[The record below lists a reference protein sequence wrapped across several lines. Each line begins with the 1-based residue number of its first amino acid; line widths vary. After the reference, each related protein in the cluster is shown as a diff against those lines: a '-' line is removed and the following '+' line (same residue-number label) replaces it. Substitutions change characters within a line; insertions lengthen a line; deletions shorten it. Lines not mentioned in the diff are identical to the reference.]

1 MRQMQPAVIAA
12 IFASLMASTAL
23 AAPASDLTA
32 FPGAEG
38 FGQFAKGGRGG
49 RVIKVTNLND
59 AGPGS
64 LRAAVEADGPR
75 IVVFEVGGV
84 IRLKSDLKIANDY
97 ITIAGQTAPG
107 YGITLRDGQF
117 LIHANHV
124 IVRYLRS
131 RVGDEAGK
139 ENDSISIGGG
149 SDIIL
154 DHISSGWSID
164 ESLSVTQKVTPEVKH
179 LTNVTVQWSLISE
192 SLNHSI
198 HEKGE
203 HGYGSLIQGSYGAKY
218 SFHHNLWA
226 HHEARMPRIGNYAGA
241 KDDAEGIVLD
251 FRDNVFYNWGQ
262 GATTDFYNWEPGV
275 SRGYAMDPFY
285 GRPDNAS
292 KFAAGEDLNT
302 NANTHSNFVNNY
314 YIQGVNTGGPL
325 ALYIRNKS
333 GKTYFSGNWMDGKL
347 VTDQSSLVLA
357 STAAPGEHVVS
368 EPFAFGRVTTQPADV
383 AYALVLD
390 KAGASKARDPID
402 ARVVKSVRD
411 RKGKI
416 INSQTDVGGWFTAS
430 STAAP
435 KDADD
440 DGMPDAWEI
449 ARKLNPKDS
458 SDASKDRDGD
468 GYTNI
473 EEYVNGLVK

>member
-1 MRQMQPAVIAA
+1 MRRIEAFVLASVLLGVTSAA
-12 IFASLMASTAL
+12 
-23 AAPASDLTA
+23 AAEETKPLA

-38 FGQFAKGGRGG
+38 FGRFAQGGRGG
-49 RVIKVTNLND
+49 QVIKVTNLD
-59 AGPGS
+59 DSGPGS
-64 LRAAVEADGPR
+64 LRAAVEAQGPR

-84 IRLKSDLKIANDY
+84 IRLKSDLKITNDH
-97 ITIAGQTAPG
+97 ITIAGQSAPG
-107 YGITLRDGQF
+107 FGITLRDAQF
-117 LIHANHV
+117 LISANHV

-139 ENDSISIGGG
+139 EYDSISIGGG

-164 ESLSVTQKVTPEVKH
+164 ESLSVTQKVSPDIKH
-179 LTNVTVQWSLISE
+179 LTNVTVQWSLIAE

-203 HGYGSLIQGSYGAKY
+203 HGYGSLLQGSYGAKY

-226 HHEARMPRIGNYAGA
+226 HHEARMPRIGNYA
-241 KDDAEGIVLD
+241 KSTDDPEGILLD
-251 FRDNVFYNWGQ
+251 FRDNVFYNWGP

-292 KFAAGEDLNT
+292 RFAAGEDLNT
-302 NANTHSNFVNNY
+302 NSTTHSNFINNY
-314 YIQGVNTGGPL
+314 YIQGANTGGPL
-325 ALYIRNKS
+325 ALYIRNKA
-333 GKTYFSGNWMDGKL
+333 GRTFFSGNYMDDRL
-347 VTDQSSLVLA
+347 VADQKSLVLSSA
-357 STAAPGEHVVS
+357 PGDPIAPEAFAAAP
-368 EPFAFGRVTTQPADV
+368 VTLQAAPE
-383 AYALVLD
+383 AYRLVLD

-411 RKGKI
+411 RTGKI
-416 INSQTDVGGWFTAS
+416 INSQKEVGGWFLAK

-435 KDADD
+435 RDTDD
-440 DGMPDAWEI
+440 DGMPDAWEK
-449 ARKLNPKDS
+449 AHRLNPKDAA
-458 SDASKDRDGD
+458 DASRDRDGD
-468 GYTNI
+468 GYTNV
-473 EEYVNGLVK
+473 EEYLNGLVR

>member
-1 MRQMQPAVIAA
+1 MRRTKPIVLATLFLGLAINAASAGEPAGK
-12 IFASLMASTAL
+12 
-23 AAPASDLTA
+23 TA

-38 FGQFAKGGRGG
+38 FGRFSQGGRGG
-49 RVIKVTNLND
+49 RVIKVTNLD
-59 AGPGS
+59 DSGPGS
-64 LRAAVEADGPR
+64 LRAAVEAEGPR
-75 IVVFEVGGV
+75 IVVFDVGGV
-84 IRLKSDLKIANDY
+84 IRLKSDLKIANDH

-107 YGITLRDGQF
+107 YGVTLRDGQF

-139 ENDSISIGGG
+139 EYDSISIGGG

-164 ESLSVTQKVTPEVKH
+164 ESLSVTQKVGPDVKH
-179 LTNVTVQWSLISE
+179 LTNVTVQWSLIAE

-203 HGYGSLIQGSYGAKY
+203 HGYGSLLQGSYGAKY

-226 HHEARMPRIGNYAGA
+226 HHEARMPRIGNYA
-241 KDDAEGIVLD
+241 KSTDDPEGITLD
-251 FRDNVFYNWGQ
+251 FRDNVFYNWGP

-285 GRPDNAS
+285 GRPDNTS
-292 KFAAGEDLNT
+292 RFAAGEDLNT
-302 NANTHSNFVNNY
+302 NSTTHSNFVNNY
-314 YIQGVNTGGPL
+314 YIQGANTGGPL
-325 ALYIRNKS
+325 ALYIRNKA

-347 VTDQSSLVLA
+347 VADQSSLVLA
-357 STAAPGEHVVS
+357 STAAPGEHVMS
-368 EPFAFGRVTTQPADV
+368 EPFAFGPVETQSAPD
-383 AYALVLD
+383 AYRLVLD

-411 RKGKI
+411 RTGKI
-416 INSQTDVGGWFTAS
+416 INSQKEVGGWFTAS

-435 KDADD
+435 KDSDG
-440 DGMPDAWEI
+440 DGMPDAWER
-449 ARKLNPKDS
+449 ARKLNPKDA

>member
-1 MRQMQPAVIAA
+1 MRQMKAVVFSGLLLS
-12 IFASLMASTAL
+12 FAASTAS
-23 AAPASDLTA
+23 AGAASDLTA

-38 FGQFAKGGRGG
+38 FGRFSKGGRGG

-64 LRAAVEADGPR
+64 LRAAVEAEGPR
-75 IVVFEVGGV
+75 IVVFDVGGV
-84 IRLKSDLKIANDY
+84 IRLKSDLKIANDF

-117 LIHANHV
+117 LIHANQV

-139 ENDSISIGGG
+139 EYDSISIGGG

-164 ESLSVTQKVTPEVKH
+164 ESLSVTQKVTPEVKP

-292 KFAAGEDLNT
+292 RFAAGEDLNT
-302 NANTHSNFVNNY
+302 NANTRSNFVNNY

-333 GKTYFSGNWMDGKL
+333 GKTFVSGNWMDGKP
-347 VTDQSSLVLA
+347 VADQKSLVLA
-357 STAAPGEHVVS
+357 STAAPGEHVVA
-368 EPFAFGRVTTQPADV
+368 EPFPFGPVATQPADV
-383 AYALVLD
+383 AYRLVLD

-411 RKGKI
+411 RTGKI
-416 INSQTDVGGWFTAS
+416 INSQKEVGGWFTAS

-435 KDADD
+435 RDSDG
-440 DGMPDAWEI
+440 DGMPDAWET
-449 ARKLNPKDS
+449 ARKLDPKDP

-473 EEYVNGLVK
+473 EDYVNGLVK

>member
-1 MRQMQPAVIAA
+1 MTWQKAFVFAGLLAGVTNSVMAA
-12 IFASLMASTAL
+12 EAHKPL
-23 AAPASDLTA
+23 A

-38 FGQFAKGGRGG
+38 FGRYAEGGRGG
-49 RVIKVTNLND
+49 RVIKVTNLED
-59 AGPGS
+59 SGPGS
-64 LRAAVEADGPR
+64 FRAAIDADGPR
-75 IVVFEVGGV
+75 IVVFDVGGV
-84 IRLKSDLKIANDY
+84 IRLKSDLHIKNDR

-117 LIHANHV
+117 LISANHV
-124 IVRYLRS
+124 IVRYLHV
-131 RVGDEAGK
+131 RVGDVAGK
-139 ENDSISIGGG
+139 EDDSISLGSG

-164 ESLSVTQKVTPEVKH
+164 ESLSVTQKVTPEIKH

-226 HHEARMPRIGNYAGA
+226 HHEARMPRIGNYAKA
-241 KDDAEGIVLD
+241 SDDPEGITLD
-251 FRDNVFYNWGQ
+251 FRNNVFYNWGQ

-275 SRGYAMDPFY
+275 SRGYSMDPFY

-302 NANTHSNFVNNY
+302 NSTTHSNFVSNY
-314 YIQGVNTGGPL
+314 YIQGANTGGPL

-333 GKTYFSGNWMDGKL
+333 GLTHFAGNFMDDKL
-347 VTDQSSLVLA
+347 VADQKSLVLA
-357 STAAPGEHVVS
+357 SSNAPGEHVVDT
-368 EPFAFGRVTTQPADV
+368 PFPFGDVVTQSAPD
-383 AYALVLD
+383 AYKAVLA
-390 KAGASKARDPID
+390 KAGASVRRDPID
-402 ARVVKSVRD
+402 ARVVKSVID
-411 RKGKI
+411 RTGKI
-416 INSQTDVGGWFTAS
+416 INSQKEVGGWFEAS
-430 STAAP
+430 AKSTA
-435 KDADD
+435 KDTDG
-440 DGMPDAWEI
+440 DGMPDAWET
-449 ARKLNPKDS
+449 AHKLNPKDP
-458 SDASKDRDGD
+458 SDAAKDRDGD

-473 EEYVNGLVK
+473 EEYVNSLAR

>member
-1 MRQMQPAVIAA
+1 MANRPPCGSPPAD
-12 IFASLMASTAL
+12 M
-23 AAPASDLTA
+23 TA

-64 LRAAVEADGPR
+64 LRAAVEAEGPR
-75 IVVFEVGGV
+75 IVVFDVGGV
-84 IRLKSDLKIANDY
+84 IQLKSDLRIANDY

-314 YIQGVNTGGPL
+314 YIQGFNTGGPL

-347 VTDQSSLVLA
+347 VADQKSLVLA
-357 STAAPGEHVVS
+357 STAAPGEHVMSSPSRSARSLPSPPTKPIAWCSTRPAPPRPATRSTPAWSRASATTRQDHQQPEGGRRLVHGLLDRRAQGQRRRRHARRLGDRPQA
-368 EPFAFGRVTTQPADV
+368 EPQGSVGRVQGSRRRRLHEHRGVRERPGEITRRRQLAGWALAHPA
-383 AYALVLD
+383 
-390 KAGASKARDPID
+390 
-402 ARVVKSVRD
+402 
-411 RKGKI
+411 
-416 INSQTDVGGWFTAS
+416 
-430 STAAP
+430 
-435 KDADD
+435 
-440 DGMPDAWEI
+440 
-449 ARKLNPKDS
+449 
-458 SDASKDRDGD
+458 
-468 GYTNI
+468 
-473 EEYVNGLVK
+473 

>member
-1 MRQMQPAVIAA
+1 MNWQKAFVFAGLIAGFTSSA
-12 IFASLMASTAL
+12 YAETAKPL
-23 AAPASDLTA
+23 A

-38 FGQFAKGGRGG
+38 FGRFAQGGRGG
-49 RVIKVTNLND
+49 KVIKVTNLND
-59 AGPGS
+59 SGPGS
-64 LRAAVEADGPR
+64 LRAAVEAEGPR
-75 IVVFEVGGV
+75 IVVFDVGGV

-107 YGITLRDGQF
+107 YGVTLRDGQF

-139 ENDSISIGGG
+139 EYDSISIGGG

-164 ESLSVTQKVTPEVKH
+164 ESLSVTQKVSPEVKH
-179 LTNVTVQWSLISE
+179 LTNVTVQWSLIAE

-203 HGYGSLIQGSYGAKY
+203 HGYGSLLQGSYGARY

-226 HHEARMPRIGNYAGA
+226 HHEARMPRIGNYAKA
-241 KDDAEGIVLD
+241 TDDPEGITLD
-251 FRDNVFYNWGQ
+251 FRNNVFYNWGP

-292 KFAAGEDLNT
+292 RFAAGEDLNT
-302 NANTHSNFVNNY
+302 NSTTHSNFVGNY
-314 YIQGVNTGGPL
+314 YIQGANTGGPL

-333 GKTYFSGNWMDGKL
+333 GLTYFDGNFIDGQL
-347 VTDQSSLVLA
+347 VADQKSLVLV
-357 STAAPGEHVVS
+357 STAAPGEHVVDK
-368 EPFAFGRVTTQPADV
+368 PFPFGEVATQGAPD
-383 AYALVLD
+383 AYKAVLA
-390 KAGASKARDPID
+390 KSGASKARDPID
-402 ARVVKSVRD
+402 TRVVQSVID
-411 RKGKI
+411 RKGRI
-416 INSQTDVGGWFTAS
+416 INSQKEVGGWFNAS

-435 KDADD
+435 KDTDG
-440 DGMPDAWEI
+440 DGMPDAWEK
-449 ARKLNPKDS
+449 AHGLNPRDA
-458 SDASKDRDGD
+458 SDAAKDRDGD

-473 EEYVNGLVK
+473 EDYVNGLVK

>member
-1 MRQMQPAVIAA
+1 
-12 IFASLMASTAL
+12 
-23 AAPASDLTA
+23 
-32 FPGAEG
+32 
-38 FGQFAKGGRGG
+38 
-49 RVIKVTNLND
+49 
-59 AGPGS
+59 
-64 LRAAVEADGPR
+64 
-75 IVVFEVGGV
+75 
-84 IRLKSDLKIANDY
+84 
-97 ITIAGQTAPG
+97 
-107 YGITLRDGQF
+107 
-117 LIHANHV
+117 
-124 IVRYLRS
+124 
-131 RVGDEAGK
+131 
-139 ENDSISIGGG
+139 
-149 SDIIL
+149 
-154 DHISSGWSID
+154 WSID
-164 ESLSVTQKVTPEVKH
+164 ESLSVTQKVTPEVKR

-203 HGYGSLIQGSYGAKY
+203 HGYGSLIQGSYGARY

-292 KFAAGEDLNT
+292 RFAAGEDLNT
-302 NANTHSNFVNNY
+302 NANTRSNFVNNY
-314 YIQGVNTGGPL
+314 YVQGANTGCPL

-333 GKTYFSGNWMDGKL
+333 GKTYFSGNWMDDKP
-347 VTDQSSLVLA
+347 VADQKSLVLA
-357 STAAPGEHVVS
+357 STAAPGQHVVDQ
-368 EPFAFGRVTTQPADV
+368 PFPFGPVATQPADV
-383 AYALVLD
+383 AYRLVLD

-411 RKGKI
+411 RTGKI
-416 INSQTDVGGWFTAS
+416 INSQKEVGGWFTAS

-435 KDADD
+435 KDSDG
-440 DGMPDAWEI
+440 DGMPDAWEKT
-449 ARKLNPKDS
+449 RKLNPRDP
-458 SDASKDRDGD
+458 SDASRDRDGD

>member
-1 MRQMQPAVIAA
+1 
-12 IFASLMASTAL
+12 
-23 AAPASDLTA
+23 
-32 FPGAEG
+32 
-38 FGQFAKGGRGG
+38 
-49 RVIKVTNLND
+49 
-59 AGPGS
+59 
-64 LRAAVEADGPR
+64 
-75 IVVFEVGGV
+75 V
-84 IRLKSDLKIANDY
+84 IRLKSDLHITNDR

-117 LIHANHV
+117 LISANHV
-124 IVRYLRS
+124 IVRYLHV
-131 RVGDEAGK
+131 RVGDVAGK
-139 ENDSISIGGG
+139 EDDSISLGSG

-164 ESLSVTQKVTPEVKH
+164 ESLSVTQKVVPGIKH
-179 LTNVTVQWSLISE
+179 LTNVTVQWSLIAE

-226 HHEARMPRIGNYAGA
+226 HHEARMPRIGNYAGV
-241 KDDAEGIVLD
+241 KDDAEGVTLD
-251 FRDNVFYNWGQ
+251 FRNNVFYNWGQ

-275 SRGYAMDPFY
+275 SRGYSMDPFY

-292 KFAAGEDLNT
+292 RFAAGEDLNT
-302 NANTHSNFVNNY
+302 NSTTHSNFVGNY
-314 YIQGVNTGGPL
+314 YIQGANTGGPL

-333 GKTYFSGNWMDGKL
+333 GLTHFAGNYMDGKL
-347 VTDQSSLVLA
+347 VADQKSLVLA
-357 STAAPGEHVVS
+357 SSNAPGEHVVDQ
-368 EPFAFGRVTTQPADV
+368 PFPFGDVVTQSAPD
-383 AYALVLD
+383 AYKVVLD
-390 KAGASKARDPID
+390 KAGASRQRDPID

-411 RKGKI
+411 HTGKI
-416 INSQTDVGGWFTAS
+416 INSQKDVGGWFEAA

-435 KDADD
+435 KDTDG
-440 DGMPDAWEI
+440 DGMPDAWET
-449 ARKLNPKDS
+449 AHKLNPKDA

-473 EEYVNGLVK
+473 EEYVNSLAK

>member
-1 MRQMQPAVIAA
+1 MNWQKVFVFAGLLAGVTNSAMAA
-12 IFASLMASTAL
+12 EVVRPL
-23 AAPASDLTA
+23 A

-38 FGQFAKGGRGG
+38 FGRFAEGGRGG
-49 RVIKVTNLND
+49 KVIKVTNLND
-59 AGPGS
+59 SGPGS

-75 IVVFEVGGV
+75 IVVFDVGGV
-84 IRLKSDLKIANDY
+84 IRLKSDLKIANDH

-107 YGITLRDGQF
+107 YGVTLRDAQF

-124 IVRYLRS
+124 IVRYLHV
-131 RVGDEAGK
+131 RVGDVAGK
-139 ENDSISIGGG
+139 EYDSISLGGG

-164 ESLSVTQKVTPEVKH
+164 ESLSVTQKVTPDVKH
-179 LTNVTVQWSLISE
+179 LTNVTIQWSLIAE

-203 HGYGSLIQGSYGAKY
+203 HGYGSLIQGSFGAKY

-241 KDDAEGIVLD
+241 KDDAEGITLD
-251 FRDNVFYNWGQ
+251 FRNNVFYNWGQ

-275 SRGYAMDPFY
+275 SRGYSMDPFY

-302 NANTHSNFVNNY
+302 NSTTHSNFVGNY
-314 YIQGVNTGGPL
+314 YIQGANTGGPL

-333 GKTYFSGNWMDGKL
+333 GLTHFAGNYMDDKL
-347 VTDQSSLVLA
+347 VADQKTLVLA
-357 STAAPGEHVVS
+357 SSNAPGEHVVDT
-368 EPFAFGRVTTQPADV
+368 PFPFGAVVTQSAPD
-383 AYALVLD
+383 AYKAVLA
-390 KAGASKARDPID
+390 KAGASRKRDPID
-402 ARVVKSVRD
+402 ARVIKSVVD
-411 RKGKI
+411 RTGKI
-416 INSQTDVGGWFTAS
+416 INSQKEVGGWFEAS
-430 STAAP
+430 STASP
-435 KDADD
+435 KDTDG
-440 DGMPDAWEI
+440 DGMPDAWET
-449 ARKLNPKDS
+449 AHKLNPKDA
-458 SDASKDRDGD
+458 SDAAKDRDGD

>member
-1 MRQMQPAVIAA
+1 MRQIKALVFYGLLIGTTT
-12 IFASLMASTAL
+12 SNAL
-23 AAPASDLTA
+23 ATPTSDMTA

-38 FGQFAKGGRGG
+38 FGQFSTGGRGG
-49 RVIKVTNLND
+49 RVIKVTNLD
-59 AGPGS
+59 DSGPGS
-64 LRAAVEADGPR
+64 LRAAVEAEGPR
-75 IVVFEVGGV
+75 IVVFDVGGV

-139 ENDSISIGGG
+139 EYDSISIGGG

-203 HGYGSLIQGSYGAKY
+203 HGYGSLLQGSYGARY

-226 HHEARMPRIGNYAGA
+226 HHEARMPRIGNYA
-241 KDDAEGIVLD
+241 KSTDDPEGITLD
-251 FRDNVFYNWGQ
+251 FRDNVFYNWGP

-292 KFAAGEDLNT
+292 RFAAGEDLNT
-302 NANTHSNFVNNY
+302 NSTTHSNFVNNY
-314 YIQGVNTGGPL
+314 YIQGANTGGPL
-325 ALYIRNKS
+325 VLYIRNKA
-333 GKTYFSGNWMDGKL
+333 GKTHVSGNWMDDKL
-347 VTDQSSLVLA
+347 VADQSSLVLA
-357 STAAPGEHVVS
+357 SPAAPGEHVVS
-368 EPFAFGRVTTQPADV
+368 TPFAFGPVTTQPADE
-383 AYALVLD
+383 AYRLVLD

-402 ARVVKSVRD
+402 ARVVKSVRE
-411 RKGKI
+411 RTGKI
-416 INSQTDVGGWFTAS
+416 INSQKDVGGWFTAA

-435 KDADD
+435 KDGDD
-440 DGMPDAWEI
+440 DGMPDAWEK
-449 ARKLNPKDS
+449 ARKLNPKDP